1 MRYSESNGIRIIRAK
16 DKYHRIMKHGD
27 DKTYYKAV
35 SLGKHASKDDY
46 YEVSVFEIDG
56 FEYPDDSYKVEYEML
71 QKQKEDDERDAI
83 IIELATQIAIMQLT
97 M

>member
-1 MRYSESNGIRIIRAK
+1 MRYSESNGIRTLRAK

-27 DKTYYKAV
+27 DQSYYKMV
-35 SLGKHASKDDY
+35 NLGKYTSIDTY

-56 FEYPDDSYKVEYEML
+56 FEYPDDSYKVEYEMY
-71 QKQKEDDERDAI
+71 QKQKEDDERDAL